1 MAVKITLLIKQNKIV
16 LQIFVSNHVFYL
28 LSGTDGF

>member
-16 LQIFVSNHVFYL
+16 LLICVSNHVFFL

>member
-16 LQIFVSNHVFYL
+16 LLIFVSNHVFL